1 MEKTAKGS
9 ERRMQLRKIV
19 IALLAL
25 LLAGAVIVPCVSA
38 ADENVNLS
46 GDTSNIVQ
54 FSDGADLRLPSDK
67 PGDSKPAKGLPETD
81 MINIVL
87 SQKTVEKFGP
97 GERSGIIN
105 IPVTYLET
113 KTNFITSKEKPSFL
127 TEITLQSDDGIVLIR
142 MPKQMYERFVKKAQY
157 GKLSLPADYF
167 ARYYENSS
175 DMDSHLKADGNN
187 LQVLP
192 SEKYPLRKFTEETDP
207 EPDADD
213 SEPVMSPQKSSAVLS
228 YPAEF
233 EERRYY
239 DVMDSMSSNDYDY
252 CIGQITPDT
261 WELGGSAHDEFD
273 VMQEREYRFDSGE
286 AIEIVVKYF
295 DRDHNGIIEL
305 YPALYRNGAAD
316 PILPGE
322 WNQYDGKIPVNAN
335 DIPHAWG
342 YHVEIYGGYYYVS
355 LQDMVTDV
363 WYYYAEPTAT
373 GTSSFIELWGSSEYI
388 QRAAPTT
395 NTIEAKTDP
404 VIDEWI
410 HQVQG
415 DNWLEPNEVWEYE
428 DWFTASYVKVTKAWS
443 SGDLI
448 TRSSILFD

>member
-1 MEKTAKGS
+1 MN
-9 ERRMQLRKIV
+9 LRKTG

-25 LLAGAVIVPCVSA
+25 LLSAMVIVPCVSA
-38 ADENVNLS
+38 VDENVNSS
-46 GDTSNIVQ
+46 GNSGIIEQ
-54 FSDGADLRLPSDK
+54 FSDIAQSQLPSDNSQ
-67 PGDSKPAKGLPETD
+67 DSKPAKGLPETD

-87 SQKTVEKFGP
+87 SQKTIENFGS
-97 GERSGIIN
+97 GERPGIIS

-113 KTNFITSKEKPSFL
+113 KTNFITTKEKPSFL
-127 TEITLQSDDGIVLIR
+127 TERTLQSDDGIVLIR
-142 MPKQMYERFVKKAQY
+142 MPMQMYERFVKKAQG
-157 GKLSLPADYF
+157 GKLSLPADYY

-175 DMDSHLKADGNN
+175 DMNSHLEADGNN

-192 SEKYPLRKFTEETDP
+192 SEKYPLRKFTEEIDP
-207 EPDADD
+207 DPDAEE
-213 SEPVMSPQKSSAVLS
+213 SEPVTSPIKSSAVLS
-228 YPAEF
+228 YPMKF

-261 WELGGSAHDEFD
+261 WELGGSANDEFD

-305 YPALYRNGAAD
+305 YPALYRNGAED
-316 PILPGE
+316 PVLPGE
-322 WNQYDGKIPVNAN
+322 WNQYYGKIPVYSN

-363 WYYYAEPTAT
+363 WYSYAEPTAA
-373 GTSSFIELWGSSEYI
+373 GTSSFIELWGSSEYV

-410 HQVQG
+410 HQDQG
-415 DNWLEPNEVWEYE
+415 DVWLEPNEVWEYE
-428 DWFTASYVKVTKAWS
+428 DWFKDSYVKVTKAWS

-448 TRSSILFD
+448 TRSSILFDG